1 MPEDKKTSKKKETPK
16 KETPQKEEAKKIV
29 PKKEEP
35 KKEAPKAEAPKA
47 EAPKKEPTPKAE
59 TKAPSKPKTASEV
72 RRDFA
77 VAAQGKDNATKAKL
91 KAQFR
96 KDLAAAK
103 AR

>member
-1 MPEDKKTSKKKETPK
+1 MPENKKTAAKKETPK
-16 KETPQKEEAKKIV
+16 KVEAKKV
-29 PKKEEP
+29 EA
-35 KKEAPKAEAPKA
+35 KKEAPKAEAPKK
-47 EAPKKEPTPKAE
+47 APAPKAE
-59 TKAPSKPKTASEV
+59 TKASPKPKTASEV

-77 VAAQGKDNATKAKL
+77 EAAQGKDNATKAKL

>member
-1 MPEDKKTSKKKETPK
+1 MSESSKKITPK
-16 KETPQKEEAKKIV
+16 KKAAPKKEEAKK
-29 PKKEEP
+29 
-35 KKEAPKAEAPKA
+35 
-47 EAPKKEPTPKAE
+47 EAPKKAPAPKAE
-59 TKAPSKPKTASEV
+59 TKASPKPKTASEV

-77 VAAQGKDNATKAKL
+77 EAAQGKDNVTKAKL

>member
-1 MPEDKKTSKKKETPK
+1 MPENKKTVAKKETPK
-16 KETPQKEEAKKIV
+16 KAEA
-29 PKKEEP
+29 
-35 KKEAPKAEAPKA
+35 KKEAPKAEAPKK
-47 EAPKKEPTPKAE
+47 EAPKAEDPKLLFGEKAPAPKAE
-59 TKAPSKPKTASEV
+59 TKASPKPKTASEV

-77 VAAQGKDNATKAKL
+77 EAAQGKDNATKAKL

>member
-1 MPEDKKTSKKKETPK
+1 MSESYKKITPK
-16 KETPQKEEAKKIV
+16 KKAAPKKEEAKK
-29 PKKEEP
+29 EAP
-35 KKEAPKAEAPKA
+35 KKEAPKKASAPKA
-47 EAPKKEPTPKAE
+47 EAKA
-59 TKAPSKPKTASEV
+59 APKPKTASEV

-77 VAAQGKDNATKAKL
+77 EAAQGKDNATKAKL

>member
-16 KETPQKEEAKKIV
+16 KEEAKKIV

-47 EAPKKEPTPKAE
+47 QAPKKEPTPKAE

>member
-1 MPEDKKTSKKKETPK
+1 MPENKKTVTKKETPK
-16 KETPQKEEAKKIV
+16 KETPVKAS
-29 PKKEEP
+29 P
-35 KKEAPKAEAPKA
+35 KKEAPKKAPAPKA
-47 EAPKKEPTPKAE
+47 EAKA
-59 TKAPSKPKTASEV
+59 APKPKTASEV

-77 VAAQGKDNATKAKL
+77 EAAQGKDNATKAKL

>member
-1 MPEDKKTSKKKETPK
+1 MTD
-16 KETPQKEEAKKIV
+16 
-29 PKKEEP
+29 
-35 KKEAPKAEAPKA
+35 
-47 EAPKKEPTPKAE
+47 EAPKKAPAPKAE
-59 TKAPSKPKTASEV
+59 TKASPKPKTASEV

>member
-1 MPEDKKTSKKKETPK
+1 MPENKKTASKKETPK
-16 KETPQKEEAKKIV
+16 KETPVKDS
-29 PKKEEP
+29 P
-35 KKEAPKAEAPKA
+35 KKEAPKKAPA
-47 EAPKKEPTPKAE
+47 PKAE
-59 TKAPSKPKTASEV
+59 TKASPKPKTASEI

>member
-1 MPEDKKTSKKKETPK
+1 MPENKKTATKKETPK
-16 KETPQKEEAKKIV
+16 KETPVKAS
-29 PKKEEP
+29 P
-35 KKEAPKAEAPKA
+35 KKEAPKKAPAPKA
-47 EAPKKEPTPKAE
+47 EAKA
-59 TKAPSKPKTASEV
+59 APKPKTASEV

>member
-1 MPEDKKTSKKKETPK
+1 MSESSKKITPK
-16 KETPQKEEAKKIV
+16 KKAAPKKEEAKK
-29 PKKEEP
+29 EEA
-35 KKEAPKAEAPKA
+35 KKEAPKKAPA
-47 EAPKKEPTPKAE
+47 PKAE
-59 TKAPSKPKTASEV
+59 TKASPKPKTASEV

-77 VAAQGKDNATKAKL
+77 EAAQGKDNATKAKL

>member
-1 MPEDKKTSKKKETPK
+1 MPENKKTASKKETPK
-16 KETPQKEEAKKIV
+16 KATPVKAS

-35 KKEAPKAEAPKA
+35 KKA
-47 EAPKKEPTPKAE
+47 PTPKAE
-59 TKAPSKPKTASEV
+59 AKASPKPKTASEV

-77 VAAQGKDNATKAKL
+77 EAAQGKDNATKAKL

>member
-1 MPEDKKTSKKKETPK
+1 MPENKKTATKKETPK
-16 KETPQKEEAKKIV
+16 KETPVKAS
-29 PKKEEP
+29 P
-35 KKEAPKAEAPKA
+35 KKEAPKKA
-47 EAPKKEPTPKAE
+47 PTPKTEA
-59 TKAPSKPKTASEV
+59 KASPKPKTASEV

-77 VAAQGKDNATKAKL
+77 EAAQGKDNATKAKL

>member
-1 MPEDKKTSKKKETPK
+1 MERKLKIMSESSKKITPK
-16 KETPQKEEAKKIV
+16 KKAA
-29 PKKEEP
+29 PKKEEAP
-35 KKEAPKAEAPKA
+35 KKEAPKAEAPKK
-47 EAPKKEPTPKAE
+47 APAPKAE
-59 TKAPSKPKTASEV
+59 TKASPKPKTASEV

-77 VAAQGKDNATKAKL
+77 EAAQGKDNATKAKL

>member
-1 MPEDKKTSKKKETPK
+1 MERKIKLMSESYKKITPK
-16 KETPQKEEAKKIV
+16 KKAAPKKEEAKK
-29 PKKEEP
+29 EAP
-35 KKEAPKAEAPKA
+35 KKEAPKKASAPKA
-47 EAPKKEPTPKAE
+47 EAKA
-59 TKAPSKPKTASEV
+59 APKPKTASEV

-77 VAAQGKDNATKAKL
+77 EAAQGKDNATKAKL

>member
-16 KETPQKEEAKKIV
+16 KEEAKKIV
-29 PKKEEP
+29 PKKEE
-35 KKEAPKAEAPKA
+35 
-47 EAPKKEPTPKAE
+47 PKKEPTPKAE